1 MTGTELP
8 LLVVNPMRFA
18 KVGVENAHL
27 QKDNPKAYAKLKRK
41 VTNAVKGA
49 KADWRKMVRESHK
62 ANLTNKQVSKLSAFY
77 PLAD

>member
-1 MTGTELP
+1 MFSNEMP

-18 KVGVENAHL
+18 KVGVENSHL

-41 VTNAVKGA
+41 VSAAIKEA
-49 KADWRKMVRESHK
+49 RADWRKQVRSV
-62 ANLTNKQVSKLSAFY
+62 APGLTNKQVSKSCIIL

>member
-1 MTGTELP
+1 MIARELP

-27 QKDNPKAYAKLKRK
+27 QKDNPKAYTKLKRK
-41 VTNAVKGA
+41 VNNAVKEA
-49 KADWRKMVRESHK
+49 KADWRAKVR
-62 ANLTNKQVSKLSAFY
+62 ATVGNLTNKEISKSGFML